1 MRVTPVSGPQGS
13 FSRFSTHRGSSRSA
27 VRKWNSSAI
36 PRCRPLLAASPGGH
50 FIAIASQASA
60 TQKGIASHRGAL
72 APQCRDRL
80 DPGENP
86 DARNLSGTG
95 RPLTLA
101 RRSAVAPACLAA
113 GLTQARH
120 RSLVGRCR
128 RLNCASERPA
138 LEQQPG
144 IEPRPR
150 NASPVHP
157 DSRASF
163 RGGEQFQ
170 PWLSSQRR
178 RRERRGVR
186 AVAHGLA

>member
-13 FSRFSTHRGSSRSA
+13 FSRFSTHQGSSRSA

-36 PRCRPLLAASPGGH
+36 PRCRPLLAATSSPSPLRRARH
-50 FIAIASQASA
+50 KKA
-60 TQKGIASHRGAL
+60 IASHRGVL

-80 DPGENP
+80 DPGKNP
-86 DARNLSGTG
+86 DARNLSGAG

-101 RRSAVAPACLAA
+101 RRSAVVPACLAA

-120 RSLVGRCR
+120 RSLVGRCW

-138 LEQQPG
+138 LDQQPG

-157 DSRASF
+157 DPRASF